1 MAAYVQD
8 VFMLFGDSIT
18 QGAWEPD
25 RNGFGQRLSHV
36 YARKLDVLNRGFGG
50 YNTDWGIPVF
60 EQCIAKS
67 SDKHAPKL
75 RVLSIWFGAN
85 DACVAP
91 SPQHVPLPKFSAN
104 LKHMVSLI
112 KSPTSQ
118 YYSPTTRIILIS
130 PPPINTL
137 TWGAYLAALDPPLK
151 LDREFEVTR
160 AYAEAVANVA
170 KEEGVGYVDV
180 WTPLW
185 EAAGKEEK
193 KLEKFLSDGLHLTG
207 EGYKVV
213 YDELMTTI
221 AKQYPEVHYD
231 NLKLVFPPWDEIDWK
246 HPENLSQ
253 FAKKEA

>member
-18 QGAWEPD
+18 QGGWEPD

-36 YARKLDVLNRGFGG
+36 YARKLDVLNRGLSG
-50 YNTDWGIPVF
+50 YNTEWGIPVF

-67 SDKHAPKL
+67 RDTFAPKVRML
-75 RVLSIWFGAN
+75 VIWFGAN
-85 DACVAP
+85 DACILP

-118 YYSPTTRIILIS
+118 YYSPSTRIILIS
-130 PPPINTL
+130 PPPVNTL
-137 TWGAYLAALDPPLK
+137 VRRADLEARNPPLK

-160 AYAEAVANVA
+160 AYAEAAQKVA

-180 WTPLW
+180 WTALW

-193 KLEKFLSDGLHLTG
+193 GLEKVLSDGLHLNA
-207 EGYKVV
+207 EGYRVL

-221 AKQYPEVHYD
+221 EKDYPELHYD
-231 NLKLVFPPWDEIDWK
+231 NLKPVFPPWNEIDWDN
-246 HPENLSQ
+246 PGNLSQ
-253 FAKKEA
+253 FAKREA